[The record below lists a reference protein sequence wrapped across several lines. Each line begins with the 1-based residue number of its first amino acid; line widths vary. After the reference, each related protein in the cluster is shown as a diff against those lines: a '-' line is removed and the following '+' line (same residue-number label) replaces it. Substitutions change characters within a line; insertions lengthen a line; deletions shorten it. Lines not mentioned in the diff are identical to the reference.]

1 MSGGA
6 GPDGRPRYL
15 CNHPDLPAYRS
26 PLTAHLFI
34 ELTDHLRCPAP
45 HDESFLVLLPDVVE
59 SRQVRSGTLGCP
71 VCNATYPIIEGVVH
85 FGAPTAPAPQ
95 RPSAA
100 PHHPST
106 PPPVAGL
113 AAFLGL
119 SGPGGY
125 IAMVGDVAS
134 LARELAGSVPG
145 VHVAAIDPPAGTLGS
160 DRVSVIEAPR
170 IPVKGRQ
177 LRGVILGGG
186 YGAAP
191 EWIAEGIRTVLPG
204 LRVVGAGPAPVRD
217 DLQVLAAAD
226 GWWVAVRR

>member
-1 MSGGA
+1 M
-6 GPDGRPRYL
+6 
-15 CNHPDLPAYRS
+15 
-26 PLTAHLFI
+26 FI
-34 ELTDHLRCPAP
+34 ELTDHLRCPAA
-45 HDESFLVLLPDVVE
+45 HEESFLVLLPDVVE
-59 SRQVRSGTLGCP
+59 SRQVRAGTLGCP
-71 VCNATYPIIEGVVH
+71 VCNATYPIVDGVVR
-85 FGAPTAPAPQ
+85 FGAPATPAPE
-95 RPSAA
+95 RPSA
-100 PHHPST
+100 

-125 IAMVGDVAS
+125 IAMVGDVAA
-134 LARELAGSVPG
+134 LARELVAAVPG

-186 YGAAP
+186 YGGDA
-191 EWIAEGIRTVLPG
+191 EWIAEGVRTVLPG
-204 LRVVGAGPAPVRD
+204 LRVVGAGPRPERE

-226 GWWVAVRR
+226 GWWVGVRK